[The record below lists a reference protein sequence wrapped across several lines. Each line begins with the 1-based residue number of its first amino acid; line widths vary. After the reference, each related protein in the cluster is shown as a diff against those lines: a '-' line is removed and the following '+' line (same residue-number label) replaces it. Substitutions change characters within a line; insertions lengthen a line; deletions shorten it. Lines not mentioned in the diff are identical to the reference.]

1 MVWNPGSVTRACCL
15 GQVTVLLAL
24 VSPSVEGVNSPCR
37 PGRGFWGL
45 GGGSAGRRS
54 SLPACAPGPPT
65 PQSPVGPLTAV
76 TFPSRREGGPG
87 LSGGLVSLR
96 SVPVLC
102 PGSPSS
108 VLAAAPPVLDSSKHL
123 QPGLLPAWFL
133 GPKPS
138 HPQGLG
144 PTSPNLPLLGNPPQL
159 LRPDPSFSA
168 STCSILFNQP
178 CPLTTSPCPTPA
190 SVQAGLARNTR
201 APCPQNSVLLSL
213 SPALPPS
220 QNAGPP
226 ELTEHKAPRAGDTG
240 AGLLPLGMG

>member
-1 MVWNPGSVTRACCL
+1 M
-15 GQVTVLLAL
+15 
-24 VSPSVEGVNSPCR
+24 
-37 PGRGFWGL
+37 
-45 GGGSAGRRS
+45 
-54 SLPACAPGPPT
+54 
-65 PQSPVGPLTAV
+65 GPLTAV

-87 LSGGLVSLR
+87 LSGGLPVSLR

-144 PTSPNLPLLGNPPQL
+144 PTSPNLPLLGNPPEL
-159 LRPDPSFSA
+159 LGLDPSFPA

-190 SVQAGLARNTR
+190 FVQAGLARTPGLLVHRTQPAQPESSPASQSERWPSRAHRTQGSQGWGHWGR
-201 APCPQNSVLLSL
+201 APPFGNGVS
-213 SPALPPS
+213 
-220 QNAGPP
+220 
-226 ELTEHKAPRAGDTG
+226 
-240 AGLLPLGMG
+240 